1 MGFQKRLSAPKHY
14 PINRKDNSY
23 VVELKGSRSKDQ
35 AIPTALFL
43 RDVLGYADS
52 VSEAKKIVNEGK
64 VQRNGDTVRDVKEGL
79 GVLDVVEVEGLEET
93 YRIVKDSKG
102 LKFIS
107 VQDDKVLARV
117 TGKKAVGDEYVYSLH
132 NGENYRTKD
141 EFGVQ
146 NSLIFNGGV
155 KEVPLEEGAEVLIT
169 GGQHAG
175 ETAEL
180 VEINRSGLKTSTA
193 TVEEDDR
200 QFDTRLENVVAVEDV
215 KVTE

>member
-14 PINRKDNSY
+14 PINRKNNSY
-23 VVELKGSRSKDQ
+23 VVELKGSRSKEQ

-43 RDVLGYADS
+43 RDVLGFADS
-52 VSEAKKIVNEGK
+52 VSEAKKIVNDGK
-64 VQRNGDTVRDVKEGL
+64 VQRNDNTVRDVKEGL

-93 YRIVKDSKG
+93 YRIVKDTKG
-102 LKFIS
+102 LKFIP
-107 VQDDKVLARV
+107 VEDNKVLAKV
-117 TGKKAVGDEYVYSLH
+117 TGKEAQGDEFVYNLH

-141 EFGVQ
+141 DFQVQ
-146 NSLIFNGGV
+146 SSLIFNGGV

-193 TVEEDDR
+193 TVSEEDR
-200 QFDTRLENVVAVEDV
+200 EFQTRLENVVAIEDV